1 MVFVECNPDKYVI
14 ERISYTLPKN
24 LIRHGGGKGNV
35 IGLVNKTVKSIG
47 IIDQDPYGDQFQY
60 KDINEKYS
68 LIETEGRSSLLMRN
82 NDNTR
87 KLIQI
92 SPDIEGWFVYKAEQN
107 RISLGKYGLPND
119 RKKMHDIRNLQRK
132 MGFQQ
137 FIDELLK
144 INDNE
149 INAIRKWINEM

>member
-1 MVFVECNPDKYVI
+1 VVFVECNPDKYVI
-14 ERISYTLPKN
+14 ERISYTLSKN

-35 IGLVNKTVKSIG
+35 IGLVNKTANSIG
-47 IIDQDPYGDQFQY
+47 VIDQDPDGDQLQY

-68 LIETEGRSSLLMRN
+68 LIETVGRSSLLMRN

-92 SPDIEGWFVYKAEQN
+92 SPDIEGWFIYKAEQN
-107 RISLGKYGLPND
+107 RISLSKYGLPND

-132 MGFQQ
+132 IKFQQ

-144 INDNE
+144 IDDSE
-149 INAIRKWINEM
+149 ISAIRKWINEI